1 MNAVSFISNCVAQVH
16 LRTTATHKD
25 LSTQQ
30 LLWRLTPVSNNIGFV
45 HWHVGRF
52 EDTRITNTGKSG
64 EDLWVTGNG
73 HKKFGQPVTTPDPRD
88 RMGLRQLAIP
98 SLEPP
103 VEYAEVVHQRTSDY
117 INGLPSEDLDNSPDA
132 AVSEITV
139 SGSLRHLVTHKN
151 HHRGQIDYL
160 CGLQAEAWDL
170 P

>member
-30 LLWRLTPVSNNIGFV
+30 LLWRLTPVSNNIGFA
-45 HWHVGRF
+45 HWHDGRF

-73 HKKFGQPVTTPDPRD
+73 HKKSGQPVTTPDPRD